1 MTFEPTKVKAAAGAS
16 LSSKVKGWTVS
27 GKARAYDQHSHF
39 DFSSGCFKSLQT
51 GVDHSYVH
59 TKQIS
64 HYMKQK
70 QVPSKMWSVWDVWG
84 EWDVWSV
91 RV

>member
-1 MTFEPTKVKAAAGAS
+1 M
-16 LSSKVKGWTVS
+16 S

-64 HYMKQK
+64 IRNHYTKQK
-70 QVPSKMWSVWDVWG
+70 QVPSKVYGVGYVGCVESEGVTVCTKTG
-84 EWDVWSV
+84 VAKHQLTSSGT
-91 RV
+91 